1 MIPVA
6 AKPEPINFTEQV
18 RIPGQKFLSKVAK
31 PTSLQWR
38 GKEYWQRVLPD
49 MRRAYKSIC
58 AYSGF
63 WIPHST
69 GNHSIDHFIPK
80 SKQPSLAYEWHN
92 YRYVSARFNSRKG
105 TNTIID
111 PFELV
116 CGCFI
121 LDFNSFLI
129 KPNPDLSRNQKDKL
143 WKTIKHLKLNDDE
156 DLVIERQ
163 TWYLNYLNEEISF
176 KYLKKMAPF
185 IALEVERQDLLLE
198 L

>member
-6 AKPEPINFTEQV
+6 TQAEPINFTKQV
-18 RIPGQKFLSKVAK
+18 RIPGQQFLSKVAK

-38 GKEYWQRVLPD
+38 GKEYWQRALPD

-69 GNHSIDHFIPK
+69 GNHSIDHFK
-80 SKQPSLAYEWHN
+80 
-92 YRYVSARFNSRKG
+92 
-105 TNTIID
+105 
-111 PFELV
+111 
-116 CGCFI
+116 
-121 LDFNSFLI
+121 SFLI
-129 KPNPDLSRNQKDKL
+129 KPNPKLSSNQKDKL

-176 KYLKKMAPF
+176 KHLKKMAPF
-185 IALEVERQDLLLE
+185 IALEVERQDLV
-198 L
+198 